1 MKALKKNVGGD
12 LFYRTCLEM
21 AVPGMG
27 IWEGAGGLTSAVS
40 ILEYKFHED
49 SVIFIFIVA

>member
-27 IWEGAGGLTSAVS
+27 IWEGAGGMTSAVS
-40 ILEYKFHED
+40 ILEYKFHEH